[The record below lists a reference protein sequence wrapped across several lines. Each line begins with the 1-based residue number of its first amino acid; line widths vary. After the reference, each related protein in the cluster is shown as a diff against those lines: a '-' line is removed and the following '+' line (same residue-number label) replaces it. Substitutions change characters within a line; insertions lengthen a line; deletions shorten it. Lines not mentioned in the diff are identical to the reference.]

1 MTRLSLPLAIVSLAI
16 GAGVVGCSGGS
27 SGGGSSSTATPT
39 PSATSARPHDAVGSV
54 STFNVPMS
62 QKKARKATPKL
73 QALPGVVLVHYNVG
87 KKTLFVTMSS
97 SITLKQR
104 NHVVQ
109 LMGRAANR

>member
-1 MTRLSLPLAIVSLAI
+1 
-16 GAGVVGCSGGS
+16 
-27 SGGGSSSTATPT
+27 
-39 PSATSARPHDAVGSV
+39 
-54 STFNVPMS
+54 MS